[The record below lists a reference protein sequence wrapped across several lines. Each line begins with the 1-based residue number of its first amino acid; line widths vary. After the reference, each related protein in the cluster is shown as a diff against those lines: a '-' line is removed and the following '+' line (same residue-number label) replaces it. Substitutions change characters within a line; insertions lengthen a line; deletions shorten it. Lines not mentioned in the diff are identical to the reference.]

1 MGHTIQLSGL
11 LIVRIWGRINV
22 GSLPS
27 KRPWPSKR
35 LWPSKQLCVSVL
47 PSKCGKYDMWGLC
60 YPNMGFYIRHSG
72 GVTIQ
77 IVSRLQMFPWELN
90 VSLKPWDSTPPFA
103 GDEVADLSH
112 PLCRFNHIRSTG
124 PALKAGSLD
133 PPFPKTWCRLWFRQ
147 RCFWNLGRC
156 ENWATPNPVVYHHFF
171 PLQFWGGYHPFV
183 DIVISSKRTIANCS
197 ISLNHMMI
205 FRREAPLDF
214 VFWFLL
220 LLKSWSMTSF
230 LWARLM
236 LTHQSSWSFLATSQ
250 FLNRFGI
257 FLKQHGDFPR
267 IS

>member
-1 MGHTIQLSGL
+1 MYHPKDLDHPKDFDHPNNSVWVFYHLNVGNMTCGGFAIQTWGFTSDIPGVLQSKLYRDSRCFHGNSTFPWNPGIQLPHL
-11 LIVRIWGRINV
+11 LGTK
-22 GSLPS
+22 L
-27 KRPWPSKR
+27 
-35 LWPSKQLCVSVL
+35 
-47 PSKCGKYDMWGLC
+47 
-60 YPNMGFYIRHSG
+60 
-72 GVTIQ
+72 Q
-77 IVSRLQMFPWELN
+77 ICHTL
-90 VSLKPWDSTPPFA
+90 FA
-103 GDEVADLSH
+103 ASIT
-112 PLCRFNHIRSTG
+112 F
-124 PALKAGSLD
+124 D
-133 PPFPKTWCRLWFRQ
+133 PPAQHWKQGLWIHRSRRHGTGCGFGKDAFGIWVGVKIGQ
-147 RCFWNLGRC
+147 PQIQWSTIIFSHYN
-156 ENWATPNPVVYHHFF
+156 FS
-171 PLQFWGGYHPFV
+171 GYHPFV

-205 FRREAPLDF
+205 FQREVPLDF